1 MRNVLLV
8 FYGWVIAWVSNTI
21 ARAVYPSHVKPPLD
35 ALGPV
40 PVRCAARREIAF
52 DVEAFIQQATSFPNG
67 ANDDAVDACSQY
79 LNEAYL
85 VGGGATLHLPRG
97 VIPLSAARR
106 QRQQA
111 LPVQQ
116 RLTAGGQHSHWGQA
130 LSPFQQRLT
139 DRQLRR

>member
-1 MRNVLLV
+1 MASLLWRFVGRLYAAGFSV
-8 FYGWVIAWVSNTI
+8 FPVSSLMSEKK
-21 ARAVYPSHVKPPLD
+21 PCSGSHVKPPLG

-67 ANDDAVDACSQY
+67 ANDDVVDACSQY

-97 VIPLSAARR
+97 VI
-106 QRQQA
+106 A
-111 LPVQQ
+111 L
-116 RLTAGGQHSHWGQA
+116 
-130 LSPFQQRLT
+130 
-139 DRQLRR
+139 